1 MREMQP
7 VLDACICAKLLQL
20 CLTLCDPMDCNQP
33 GSCVRGI
40 LQARILEWIAM
51 PSSRGIFPTQGSK
64 PHLLYCRQ
72 MLYCQATREAPT
84 LGLVRPKVKMLSMS
98 AMFSHHRFE
107 ILSFQIGAF
116 NDSKLSL
123 RYEEGRNRE
132 EKIKI

>member
-1 MREMQP
+1 
-7 VLDACICAKLLQL
+7 
-20 CLTLCDPMDCNQP
+20 
-33 GSCVRGI
+33 
-40 LQARILEWIAM
+40 M

-64 PHLLYCRQ
+64 PHLLYYRQ

-84 LGLVRPKVKMLSMS
+84 LGLVRPKVKMLSLS